1 MIRPGHLIVPCL
13 LAGGLAALS
22 GCNSTGREKTEK
34 PSALDTTPDAV
45 DKDVVRARYPQISL
59 EAGAHE
65 TLGEAFRHI
74 GERFGGGAALTAGL
88 EERPAPAAGLGQ
100 TGFVPGLER
109 LAKSYDCKL
118 QVTPFYVFF
127 YPQGYEALADLTLAG
142 KVGPRFDATRASF
155 AIGAGTDL
163 FNAFALLGDSLKM
176 TIVADNI
183 VADAWCGELF
193 LEDAPVSAI
202 VEALL
207 KSSRIAPDMI
217 EIESN
222 DDYLFIRSAAN
233 QSRLP
238 SCLNRDQLT
247 AAQLAILQT
256 PLTLRLPDTGAAFAF
271 QGEPATLARIL
282 PDLSRALGVQVTADD
297 AMGRLP
303 VNISVFHAT
312 PAETAL
318 DLLVRQWL
326 LPRYGYRIQ
335 NGGIHFC
342 ERPVK

>member
-1 MIRPGHLIVPCL
+1 MMHASRLTIPVL
-13 LAGGLAALS
+13 LMGALAALS
-22 GCNSTGREKTEK
+22 GCNSTGRVNTEK
-34 PSALDTTPDAV
+34 PSSSETAPQVAEKNASRT
-45 DKDVVRARYPQISL
+45 KFPQISL
-59 EAGAHE
+59 DPGAHA

-74 GERFGGGAALTAGL
+74 GETFGGGAALTAGL
-88 EERPAPAAGLGQ
+88 EDRPTPASGLGHM
-100 TGFVPGLER
+100 GCVPGLER
-109 LAKSYDCKL
+109 LAAPYDCKI
-118 QVTPFYVFF
+118 QVTPFYVFL

-207 KSSRIAPDMI
+207 KSSRIAPEMI
-217 EIESN
+217 EVESD
-222 DDYLFIRSAAN
+222 DDYLFIRSTAN
-233 QSRLP
+233 QSRPP
-238 SCLNRDQLT
+238 SCLNREQLT
-247 AAQLAILQT
+247 AEQLAILQT
-256 PLTLRLPDTGAAFAF
+256 PLTLRLPDTGAAFSF
-271 QGEPATLARIL
+271 QAEPATLARVL
-282 PDLSRALGVQVTADD
+282 PDLSRALGIPVTADD

-303 VNISVFHAT
+303 VNITAFHAIPT
-312 PAETAL
+312 EAAL

-335 NGGIHFC
+335 NGGLHFC
-342 ERPVK
+342 ERPVN

>member
-34 PSALDTTPDAV
+34 PSSSETTPPVAARNAS
-45 DKDVVRARYPQISL
+45 RANFPQISL
-59 EAGAHE
+59 DAGAHA
-65 TLGEAFRHI
+65 TLGEVFRHI
-74 GERFGGGAALTAGL
+74 GETFGGGAALTAGL

-109 LAKSYDCKL
+109 LAKPYDCKL
-118 QVTPFYVFF
+118 QVTPFYVFV

-207 KSSRIAPDMI
+207 KSSRIAPEMI
-217 EIESN
+217 EVESH

-233 QSRLP
+233 QSRPP
-238 SCLNRDQLT
+238 SCLNREQLT
-247 AAQLAILQT
+247 AEQLAILQT
-256 PLTLRLPDTGAAFAF
+256 PLTLRLPDTGTAFTF
-271 QGEPATLARIL
+271 QAEPATLARVL
-282 PDLSRALGVQVTADD
+282 PDLSRALGIPVTAED

-303 VNISVFHAT
+303 VNITAFHAIPT
-312 PAETAL
+312 ETAL

-335 NGGIHFC
+335 NGGLHFC
-342 ERPVK
+342 ERPVN

>member
-1 MIRPGHLIVPCL
+1 MIRPSHLIVPCL

-22 GCNSTGREKTEK
+22 GCNSTGRENTEK
-34 PSALDTTPDAV
+34 PSAPETASRITDKNAV
-45 DKDVVRARYPQISL
+45 RTNFPQISL
-59 EAGAHE
+59 DAGAHA

-74 GERFGGGAALTAGL
+74 GESFGGGAALTAGL
-88 EERPAPAAGLGQ
+88 EERPAPAAGLGH

-109 LAKSYDCKL
+109 LAKPYDCKL
-118 QVTPFYVFF
+118 QVTPFYVFL

-142 KVGPRFDATRASF
+142 KVAPRFDATRASF

-207 KSSRIAPDMI
+207 KSSRIAPEMI
-217 EIESN
+217 EVESN

-233 QSRLP
+233 QSRPP
-238 SCLNRDQLT
+238 SCLNREQLT
-247 AAQLAILQT
+247 AEQLAILQT
-256 PLTLRLPDTGAAFAF
+256 PLTLRLPDTGAAFTF
-271 QGEPATLARIL
+271 QAEPATLARVL
-282 PDLSRALGVQVTADD
+282 PDLSRALGIPVTADD

-303 VNISVFHAT
+303 VNITAFHAIPT
-312 PAETAL
+312 EAAL

-335 NGGIHFC
+335 NGGLHFC